1 MNDRNPASPPLAAD
15 LPDLGSS
22 FRLTDLILGLRAD
35 TNLDSNLLGCP
46 PRWNGQRLLKSME
59 SDVFILPDAGL
70 TAVVYSGK
78 HAYIS
83 CQVPTTAYHMQS
95 SRTRWRANMYLYEV
109 YQSRMWNDNCWIS
122 AEIRI
127 SIACCFY
134 LPLFALFLES

>member
-1 MNDRNPASPPLAAD
+1 MTAIPLARHWRLIYQIWV
-15 LPDLGSS
+15 LPSGSPIS
-22 FRLTDLILGLRAD
+22 FWRLRAD

-83 CQVPTTAYHMQS
+83 CQVPTTAYHTQS